1 MACNK
6 TISIL
11 PSALERAFDVSRK
24 REGGAPSSS
33 SFQYPVREAVRER
46 GC

>member
-11 PSALERAFDVSRK
+11 PSALKRAFDASRK
-24 REGGAPSSS
+24 REGGAPSLLL
-33 SFQYPVREAVRER
+33 FQYPVREAVRER